1 MAEQFKLTSELID
14 QIIFA
19 MENQK
24 ESFLLDTETL
34 ILSTRS
40 SADESRKDFLLPVP
54 DWTPSD
60 GYHLMDSFAG
70 TLKNPIYRERLHE
83 ILNSG
88 RGVFRGFK
96 NVLKERDDLEN
107 AWFLHKDREMKKRV
121 RNWYSDLCDY
131 WGIESLGEEPEETD
145 DLFLDEF
152 SMELFSADDEMFEQV
167 RVSFREELYK
177 ESPEGLKTMLLRH
190 HYHPQ
195 RSADLAVKA
204 MSPEGSSCGFIS
216 IYLDTEKDKIYAA
229 LDCLYVL
236 PEYRGAGIAAGLLD
250 YLLDHCYHNRVETL
264 LLILP
269 PEGEVLGKTLERRGF
284 KAIGPCLLL
293 NLEQWFYEQQNIS

>member
-1 MAEQFKLTSELID
+1 
-14 QIIFA
+14 
-19 MENQK
+19 
-24 ESFLLDTETL
+24 
-34 ILSTRS
+34 
-40 SADESRKDFLLPVP
+40 
-54 DWTPSD
+54 
-60 GYHLMDSFAG
+60 
-70 TLKNPIYRERLHE
+70 
-83 ILNSG
+83 
-88 RGVFRGFK
+88 
-96 NVLKERDDLEN
+96 
-107 AWFLHKDREMKKRV
+107 
-121 RNWYSDLCDY
+121 
-131 WGIESLGEEPEETD
+131 
-145 DLFLDEF
+145 
-152 SMELFSADDEMFEQV
+152 
-167 RVSFREELYK
+167 
-177 ESPEGLKTMLLRH
+177 
-190 HYHPQ
+190 
-195 RSADLAVKA
+195 

>member
-34 ILSTRS
+34 ILSTKS

-70 TLKNPIYRERLHE
+70 TLKNPIYRERLRE

-152 SMELFSADDEMFEQV
+152 SMEIFSTDDDMFEQA

-195 RSADLAVKA
+195 RSADLAVRA
-204 MSPEGSSCGFIS
+204 MSPDGSSCGYIS
-216 IYLDTEKDKIYAA
+216 VYLDTEKDKIYAA

-269 PEGEVLGKTLERRGF
+269 PEGEVLGRTLERRGF

-293 NLEQWFYEQQNIS
+293 NLEQWFYEQQNLS